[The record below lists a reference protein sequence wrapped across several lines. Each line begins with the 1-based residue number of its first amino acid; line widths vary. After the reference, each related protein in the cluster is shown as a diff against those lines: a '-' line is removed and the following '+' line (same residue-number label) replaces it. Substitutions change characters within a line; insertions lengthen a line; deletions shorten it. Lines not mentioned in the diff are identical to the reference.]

1 MSEKKVSAIQAV
13 TLNTATFENE
23 PFTPT
28 YINFFYGKNGAG
40 KTSLGRQLG
49 EGAGIQ
55 WADGEV
61 PANYEICLYNQ
72 DFIDQHFRTLDR
84 LRGVF
89 SLSGGKDILGH
100 RSCDDLA
107 FAARSGLN
115 AVRTS

>member
-40 KTSLGRQLG
+40 KHPWAAAWRRELAFSGRC
-49 EGAGIQ
+49 
-55 WADGEV
+55 EV
-61 PANYEICLYNQ
+61 PANYEICLYIL
-72 DFIDQHFRTLDR
+72 DFIDQLFDARR

-89 SLSGGKDILGH
+89 SLSDG
-100 RSCDDLA
+100 R
-107 FAARSGLN
+107 N
-115 AVRTS
+115 EEVENV